1 MKGGATQV
9 KIHYQGKSEDFLVF
23 VDDVEAFNTWKK
35 GQTDKSVSKPA
46 LAHFIS
52 AFKVFVTHK

>member
-1 MKGGATQV
+1 MKGGATQT
-9 KIHYQGKSEDFLVF
+9 KILYKGDTDDFLVF
-23 VDDVEAFNTWKK
+23 VDDIEAYDLWKK
-35 GQTDKSVSKPA
+35 GQEDTTVSKPA